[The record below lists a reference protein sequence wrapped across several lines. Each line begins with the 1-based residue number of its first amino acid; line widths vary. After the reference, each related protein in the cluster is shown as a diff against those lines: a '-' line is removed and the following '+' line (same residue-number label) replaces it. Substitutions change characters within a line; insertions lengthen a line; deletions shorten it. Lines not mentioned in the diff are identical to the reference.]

1 MTDEISRCL
10 KKIGTELENVNKALN
25 SIWYSRYQNGET
37 DVLDPRCHADEYIT
51 LEVCAK
57 RLHVTPQ
64 TIRNW
69 IKTGMHNDN
78 KGWKQ
83 GIHYVN
89 VAGDARIK
97 GYLRVPWNSLVQT
110 FAKNPIEKEIL
121 HKNVGGR
128 GLYKDIP
135 RPDDEADHPKL

>member
-69 IKTGMHNDN
+69 IKIGMQPAPTPNY
-78 KGWKQ
+78 Q
-83 GIHYVN
+83 APAPQPN
-89 VAGDARIK
+89 VC
-97 GYLRVPWNSLVQT
+97 L
-110 FAKNPIEKEIL
+110 
-121 HKNVGGR
+121 
-128 GLYKDIP
+128 LYTSPSP
-135 RPDDEADHPKL
+135 RD

>member
-64 TIRNW
+64 TIRNS
-69 IKTGMHNDN
+69 
-78 KGWKQ
+78 KQ
-83 GIHYVN
+83 ECITTIR
-89 VAGDARIK
+89 AGNRAF
-97 GYLRVPWNSLVQT
+97 T
-110 FAKNPIEKEIL
+110 T
-121 HKNVGGR
+121 
-128 GLYKDIP
+128 
-135 RPDDEADHPKL
+135 